1 MNEDNLFKRNE
12 RKNAKT
18 WLEILK
24 GEPIKPKGK
33 KTKNMIVRE
42 IMTGKLYDVKYN
54 ENIKSYCIYDC
65 DRMIQKYYYSYF
77 EETFVSPYTRKYVIE
92 RECEE

>member
-1 MNEDNLFKRNE
+1 MNEEIESRFEEQE
-12 RKNAKT
+12 RVEKL
-18 WLEILK
+18 LEILNRK
-24 GEPIKPKGK
+24 TIKQKGK

-54 ENIKSYCIYDC
+54 ENIKSYCVYDC
-65 DRMIQKYYYSYF
+65 DTMIQKYYYMYF